1 MTNEAVFAEL
11 LGVSRPTPGTVPS
24 SEIVRRVKEGLPVQ
38 ALDRVAAAVAPH
50 DRDFRFG
57 VVKKTTLG
65 RRKSETSG
73 YGRLSEMEG
82 AKVVRLARV
91 WTLACEVWKSDA
103 AARDFLNR
111 PHPLLEGRHPI
122 DVVMESEFGGPQV
135 EAVLGRLQYGSV
147 V

>member
-11 LGVSRPTPGTVPS
+11 LGVSRPMPGTVPS

-50 DRDFRFG
+50 DREFRFG
-57 VVKKTTLG
+57 VVKKTTLS

-73 YGRLSEMEG
+73 YGRLSELEG

-135 EAVLGRLQYGSV
+135 EAVLGRLQYGSAA
-147 V
+147 